1 MPAHQGKFVAYFRVS
16 TDRQGKSG
24 LSLEAQR
31 KSVLDY
37 LDGGPWQLVAE
48 FTEIE
53 SGKRSDRPELEKVPR
68 GVQEAEGQA
77 GHCEARPPVRNLT
90 FIATLMDSG
99 VEFIA
104 VDNPHANKLTIHILA
119 AVAQLERE
127 IISART
133 SAALKAA
140 KARGKRLGNPKLSEA
155 RPHAEPLAKGRN
167 QTNIPQTSYP

>member
-90 FIATLMDSG
+90 FID
-99 VEFIA
+99 
-104 VDNPHANKLTIHILA
+104 P
-119 AVAQLERE
+119 
-127 IISART
+127 
-133 SAALKAA
+133 
-140 KARGKRLGNPKLSEA
+140 
-155 RPHAEPLAKGRN
+155 
-167 QTNIPQTSYP
+167 